1 MALSNFIPTIWSRNL
16 NIALR
21 RRLRGLELTNRN
33 YEGEIRGAGD
43 TVKIQRPV
51 AITVDDY
58 VIGSDMSLQTP
69 TSSTL
74 SLLIDQQKYFNF
86 GIDDIDQ
93 VQANVDLLGPYL
105 DDGNYRLAKT
115 VDEFIFQH
123 AVEGHGDNVITK
135 SAISVSTIYD
145 KLVEA
150 AKNMD
155 EADVPED
162 GRFCALSPAM
172 VALLRDSTQFTS
184 ASELGDRV
192 KQTGLVGQAVG
203 FDIIMT
209 NSIYTASD
217 GTNTV
222 AHCMYGHPIAT
233 TFAMQFTEIESL
245 RSTTQFVDIV
255 RGLLVYGAKVVKP
268 EALGDLRFQ
277 VS

>member
-16 NIALR
+16 NISLR

-33 YEGEIRGAGD
+33 YEGEIKNAGD
-43 TVKIQRPV
+43 TLKIQRPV
-51 AITVDDY
+51 AINVGDY
-58 VIGSDMSLQTP
+58 TIGSDMTLQTP

-86 GIDDIDQ
+86 GIDDIDK

-105 DDGNYRLAKT
+105 DEGNYALAKT
-115 VDEFIFQH
+115 VDEFIMQF

-135 SAISVSTIYD
+135 SAISVTTVYD

-150 AKNMD
+150 AQNMD
-155 EADVPED
+155 EKDVPED
-162 GRFCALSPAM
+162 GRFCVLTPAL
-172 VALLRDSTQFTS
+172 VALIRDSAQFTS

-192 KQTGLVGQAVG
+192 KQNGFVGQAVG
-203 FDIIMT
+203 FDIIMS
-209 NSIYTASD
+209 NSVYSASD

-222 AHCMYGHPIAT
+222 AHCMYGHPMAV
-233 TFAMQFTEIESL
+233 TFAMQFTEIESV

-255 RGLLVYGAKVVKP
+255 RGLLVYGAKAVKP
-268 EALGDLRFQ
+268 EALGDLRFTTA
-277 VS
+277 